1 MRMMI
6 VIQFDPQH
14 FEAGNPMPVLANQ
27 DKVSPGAFITLSDLE
42 AYLES

>member
-14 FEAGNPMPVLANQ
+14 FEAGNPMCVLANRG
-27 DKVSPGAFITLSDLE
+27 KASPGAFITLSGLE